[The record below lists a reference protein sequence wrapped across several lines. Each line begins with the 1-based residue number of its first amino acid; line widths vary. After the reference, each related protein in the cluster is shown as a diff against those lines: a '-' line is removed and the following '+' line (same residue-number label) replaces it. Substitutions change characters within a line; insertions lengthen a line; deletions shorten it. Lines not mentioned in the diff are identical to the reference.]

1 MAKRMN
7 AKTMELASCH
17 VVMLSHPAAVLK
29 VIEEAANSK

>member
-7 AKTMELASCH
+7 AKTMELTCY